1 MIEALAENAFL
12 QRFDVDHDVGQ
23 FGHER
28 EPYYLSDY
36 GTSCAARGRAPSLE
50 SEADLCSH

>member
-28 EPYYLSDY
+28 EPYRNSDY
-36 GTSCAARGRAPSLE
+36 GTSCVPGAGSL
-50 SEADLCSH
+50 A